1 MKIFVSK
8 IDKKFSINQIA
19 KQLGMKYPLVHRSIK
34 LLIEEKYLLKDEQD
48 LIYLNYRA
56 NQTELVFI
64 ESLRK
69 KDFLSKNKTFNLF
82 LNDCLNNIQTD
93 FFIVLLF
100 GSSVEKNGR
109 DIDLLFIFNKEELEL
124 NEKIVRRI
132 GGNFTLNL
140 DINTIPF
147 ESVYELFGKREQIN
161 VLNETINKHIILF
174 GGENFYRMLKNAR
187 K

>member
-1 MKIFVSK
+1 MLTKTQIKIMKIFVSK

-109 DIDLLFIFNKEELEL
+109 DIDLLFIFNK
-124 NEKIVRRI
+124 
-132 GGNFTLNL
+132 
-140 DINTIPF
+140 
-147 ESVYELFGKREQIN
+147 
-161 VLNETINKHIILF
+161 
-174 GGENFYRMLKNAR
+174 
-187 K
+187 